1 MVRFVRVVVG
11 PHFID
16 IQLHLWVLF
25 KQLQKMIHA
34 SIRPS
39 AVLSL
44 PGLISIP
51 NSLIDS
57 YWIITKGLKAEICRM
72 GFQCSEKRLNGL
84 LRVECF
90 LSRAVSSRVTR
101 GQETLRVRRN
111 QKKTQTAAGS
121 TVTKKRANAL
131 RASDRFVFF
140 LLLFFLLPRRHR
152 RIFRRRS
159 ASHRFAATE
168 RPGGA
173 ANGSV
178 SLPCWHGIVCWRR
191 YLNCGAGFLV
201 TTTDAPVVDR

>member
-140 LLLFFLLPRRHR
+140 FVVVLFATSSSSSNLSAAVGEPSICSHR
-152 RIFRRRS
+152 TARRS
-159 ASHRFAATE
+159 SE
-168 RPGGA
+168 RLRLVAMLAWNRLLAP
-173 ANGSV
+173 
-178 SLPCWHGIVCWRR
+178 LFELWRR
-191 YLNCGAGFLV
+191 FPRHNNRRPCG
-201 TTTDAPVVDR
+201 